1 MLISQPPGDLASF
14 RALVHPDDADFV
26 SERLQ
31 AAVQG
36 PNTYE
41 AEFRMVRSDGSVRWT
56 SSRAIIVRDDSGKAV
71 RMVGVDQDVTER
83 HELLRRTT
91 ESEARLR
98 ACHGSLAAAETAS
111 KMGSWDWDISADR
124 VYVSD
129 AYRAL
134 YGLGPDVEVSFDTWL
149 NLILPADRDKVLGSA
164 KRHLEAGA
172 PFDVEFRISHS
183 TQGIRWVAGLGQA
196 TRDESGAPTWFA
208 GVNIDITD
216 RKQRAEAPPA
226 PDAMAELEAIYE
238 AAPVGL
244 CVLSLDLRW
253 LRINAKMA
261 ETNGIP
267 AEDHVGR
274 SVYELTPGIAE
285 PVAAAVRHV
294 VETGESF
301 SGELSGETPA
311 RPGVRRTWVVTYRPI
326 RNPVERIAAI
336 LVIAEE
342 LPRRASVRNSAA
354 TSSD

>member
-1 MLISQPPGDLASF
+1 MKSRSPRRRLPRNRRSPLVAREERIRLALSAGRIYTWDWNIATDSIVWSEGLEKELLISQPPGDLASF

-149 NLILPADRDKVLGSA
+149 NLILPGIGTRSSVRRNAIWRP
-164 KRHLEAGA
+164 A
-172 PFDVEFRISHS
+172 PIRCRISH
-183 TQGIRWVAGLGQA
+183 QPFHAGHSLGCRA
-196 TRDESGAPTWFA
+196 WSGDP
-208 GVNIDITD
+208 
-216 RKQRAEAPPA
+216 RRERS
-226 PDAMAELEAIYE
+226 PDS
-238 AAPVGL
+238 VRRGQH
-244 CVLSLDLRW
+244 R
-253 LRINAKMA
+253 
-261 ETNGIP
+261 
-267 AEDHVGR
+267 HHR
-274 SVYELTPGIAE
+274 SKTACGSA
-285 PVAAAVRHV
+285 
-294 VETGESF
+294 
-301 SGELSGETPA
+301 A
-311 RPGVRRTWVVTYRPI
+311 RPGCDGRTRGD
-326 RNPVERIAAI
+326 
-336 LVIAEE
+336 L
-342 LPRRASVRNSAA
+342 
-354 TSSD
+354 